1 MTTDNNMSE
10 IEKQSKIFF
19 DDTYNKYKDIID
31 KPLNLIKSIIGFN
44 DNKMS
49 ESRLIIM
56 LVDRLYDT
64 HFSIIDDESDNIEL
78 VYLKSQNDLNRIII
92 GLNKNSNGTIID
104 CFLQEINCQNKLIN
118 PDLESRIT
126 VTPYTFNISVES
138 LDSIVYFNYFFKH
151 NSALTKFPHF
161 SISGN
166 FDKYDNAGFPIVE
179 TDSEENI
186 FEKYINAARLSKKL
200 KEHDVTKLM
209 KFFYHAEIYNQEE
222 IDLFKIVND
231 YDLRNF
237 NEFFLNT
244 EKLKIKQKNDI

>member
-1 MTTDNNMSE
+1 MTEDNNISD

-44 DNKMS
+44 DNKIS

-138 LDSIVYFNYFFKH
+138 LDSVVYFNYFFKH

-179 TDSEENI
+179 NDSEENI

-237 NEFFLNT
+237 NEFFFNT